1 MTNDMAGDM
10 AGDMAE
16 VGGYSVDWKSHSP
29 AFELWSL
36 VGSFFFS
43 SPEVCLFNYADL
55 SPS

>member
-1 MTNDMAGDM
+1 MTNDMAGDLAGDM

-36 VGSFFFS
+36 VGSFFFFQ
-43 SPEVCLFNYADL
+43 PRGLFI
-55 SPS
+55 